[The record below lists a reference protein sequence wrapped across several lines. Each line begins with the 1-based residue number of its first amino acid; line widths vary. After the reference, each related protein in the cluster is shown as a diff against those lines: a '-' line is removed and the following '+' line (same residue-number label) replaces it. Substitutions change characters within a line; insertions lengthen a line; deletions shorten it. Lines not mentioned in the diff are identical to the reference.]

1 VAELNELLAAAD
13 NVRNVED
20 AWLFFHMLFEL
31 VWKHRFLY
39 RDLNDLLFKNRRL
52 ETHFQALLA
61 AKEQAMR
68 HVLSGLH
75 LGGALKMELREAAP
89 TANAMVVVVSY
100 WLSYEYVR
108 DPRHALEPDQAGAAL
123 MRGAFHAL
131 SLLLPYLEPAS
142 KDHLF
147 KLAGQYQTPQSQ
159 P

>member
-1 VAELNELLAAAD
+1 
-13 NVRNVED
+13 
-20 AWLFFHMLFEL
+20 
-31 VWKHRFLY
+31 
-39 RDLNDLLFKNRRL
+39 
-52 ETHFQALLA
+52 
-61 AKEQAMR
+61 
-68 HVLSGLH
+68 
-75 LGGALKMELREAAP
+75 
-89 TANAMVVVVSY
+89 VSY